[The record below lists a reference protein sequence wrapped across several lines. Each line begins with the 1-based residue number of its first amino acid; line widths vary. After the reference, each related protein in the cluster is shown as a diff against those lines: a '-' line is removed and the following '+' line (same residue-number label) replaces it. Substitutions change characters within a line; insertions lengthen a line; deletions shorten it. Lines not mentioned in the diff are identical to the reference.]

1 MSPSSDPSAPTAPTA
16 PQPLPSSA
24 PAPAGGPSVEIPVL
38 LPADLHARPA
48 GRIAQTAARFTATAL
63 LQYGER
69 AANAASV
76 LAVMG
81 LGATRGR
88 TVTVRAQGP
97 DAQEAAAALAEVL
110 AAAT

>member
-1 MSPSSDPSAPTAPTA
+1 MSASSEPSAAAAPHTPGA
-16 PQPLPSSA
+16 PA
-24 PAPAGGPSVEIPVL
+24 GAPAGGPSVEIPVL

-48 GRIAQTAARFTATAL
+48 GQIAQTTARFAAAAL

-69 AANAASV
+69 TANAASV
-76 LAVMG
+76 LAVMS

-88 TVTVRAQGP
+88 TVIVRAQGP

-110 AAAT
+110 ATAT